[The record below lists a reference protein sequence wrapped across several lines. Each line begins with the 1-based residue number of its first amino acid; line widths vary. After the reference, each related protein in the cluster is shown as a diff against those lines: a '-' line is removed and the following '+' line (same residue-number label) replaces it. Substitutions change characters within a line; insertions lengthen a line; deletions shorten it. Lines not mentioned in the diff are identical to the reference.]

1 MKRLIAALCLL
12 MAPTAWAFEPFTIA
26 DIRLEGLERIAA
38 GTVFS
43 YMPVERGDRLDDAR
57 AAEAIRALY
66 RTRFFNDV
74 QFGRDGE
81 ILVVTFVERPAISRI
96 TLDGNKDLKS
106 EDLLKGLRNIGMAE
120 GETFE
125 RLALERVTQ
134 ELTRQYNNRGKYN
147 VKITP
152 EVDQLDR
159 NRVALKIT
167 IAEGK
172 ASTIKHINIVGNTVF
187 SDEEIREE
195 FEANETNWLSW
206 YRSDDQYSREK
217 LQGDL
222 ETLRSYYLD
231 RGYVDFQI
239 ESTQVTVSPERRNI
253 YITANVREGE
263 IFEVG
268 EVKLTGEFIFE
279 EAGLQRMVRIAPGE
293 TFSRRELENTS
304 EGITALLANVG
315 YAFANVTPIPEIDRE
330 NRVVAVTFLVEP
342 GKRVY
347 VRRINFAGNSE
358 VRDEVLRRELRQF
371 EGGWFSQA
379 LIDRSKIR
387 LQRLP
392 YIQNVNIETPKVAG
406 TDDQVDLVVNIEE
419 RNSGQF
425 QFGLGFSASQGLI
438 TQVSLSFDN
447 FLGTGNRVQ
456 TSISNNSVF
465 SRFDFGF
472 LDPYYTDDGISRG
485 FNVSFRELDSGEA
498 NIASFTTDTAA
509 VGVTYGI
516 PLSEFDRV
524 QVGLTLDR
532 NVIQVSEGFTPTEF
546 VDFVLDDVIVNP
558 ETGQTERESLRGRDA
573 YNAIRAQLS
582 WIRDSRNRFFTPTSG
597 TLQRLTTE
605 LTLPPSSLQYYK
617 LFYQYQRFFPLTNK
631 LTFMFNGELGYGD
644 SFGGD
649 NKEFGLPFFEN
660 FYNGGVRSVRGF
672 RDNTLGPRLIA
683 GGSLLPVGGALNMN
697 SSFEM
702 IFPSPFGQEVDTLRL
717 AAFLDVGQVYK
728 DLDAF
733 DAGELRYSTG
743 LSVQWQAPVG
753 PIVIN
758 LAYPLNEKEG
768 DETESLQFSFGNTF

>member
-12 MAPTAWAFEPFTIA
+12 TAPQAWAFEAFTIA

-43 YMPVERGDRLDDAR
+43 YMPVERGDRIDNAR

-74 QFGRDGE
+74 QFGRDGD
-81 ILVVTFVERPAISRI
+81 ILVVTFVERPAISKI
-96 TLDGNKDLKS
+96 TLVGNKDLKS

-152 EVDQLDR
+152 KVDQLDR
-159 NRVALKIT
+159 NRVNLTIT

-172 ASTIKHINIVGNTVF
+172 ASKIKHINIVGNTVF
-187 SDEEIREE
+187 TDEEIRKD
-195 FEANETNWLSW
+195 FEADETNWLSW

-222 ETLRSYYLD
+222 EKLRSYYLD

-239 ESTQVTVSPERRNI
+239 ESTQVTISPERRNI

-263 IFEVG
+263 VYTVG

-279 EAGLQRMVRIAPGE
+279 EEQLRQLLLVKSGE
-293 TFSRRELENTS
+293 TFSRRKLEDTS
-304 EGITALLANVG
+304 EGITGLLANIG

-330 NRVVAVTFLVEP
+330 GRVVSVTFLVEP

-371 EGGWFSQA
+371 EGGWYSQA
-379 LIDRSKIR
+379 LLDRSKIR

-392 YIQNVNIETPKVAG
+392 YIKEVNIETPKVAG
-406 TDDQVDLVVNIEE
+406 TDDQVDVDITIEE

-425 QFGLGFSASQGLI
+425 QFGLGYSATQGLI
-438 TQVSLSFDN
+438 TQLSLSFDN

-456 TSISNNSVF
+456 TSISNNSIYK
-465 SRFDFGF
+465 RFDFGF

-485 FNVSFRELDSGEA
+485 FNVSYRELDAGEA
-498 NIASFTTDTAA
+498 NIASYTTDTAS

-524 QVGLTLDR
+524 TFGVTLDR
-532 NVIQVSEGFTPTEF
+532 NVIAVSEGFTPDEF
-546 VDFVLDDVIVNP
+546 VDFILDDVVVNP
-558 ETGQTERESLRGRDA
+558 VTGETERDSGRGRGA
-573 YNAIRAQLS
+573 FNAIRTQLS
-582 WIRDSRNRFFTPTSG
+582 WVRDSRNRFFTPTAG
-597 TLQRLTTE
+597 TLQRLSAE
-605 LTLPPSSLQYYK
+605 LTLPPS
-617 LFYQYQRFFPLTNK
+617 T
-631 LTFMFNGELGYGD
+631 
-644 SFGGD
+644 
-649 NKEFGLPFFEN
+649 
-660 FYNGGVRSVRGF
+660 
-672 RDNTLGPRLIA
+672 
-683 GGSLLPVGGALNMN
+683 
-697 SSFEM
+697 
-702 IFPSPFGQEVDTLRL
+702 
-717 AAFLDVGQVYK
+717 
-728 DLDAF
+728 
-733 DAGELRYSTG
+733 
-743 LSVQWQAPVG
+743 
-753 PIVIN
+753 
-758 LAYPLNEKEG
+758 
-768 DETESLQFSFGNTF
+768 

>member
-12 MAPTAWAFEPFTIA
+12 TAHNAWAFEAFTIA

-74 QFGRDGE
+74 QFSRDGD
-81 ILVVTFVERPAISRI
+81 ILVVTFVERPAISKI
-96 TLDGNKDLKS
+96 TLVGNKDLKS
-106 EDLLKGLRNIGMAE
+106 EDLLTGLRNIGMAE

-152 EVDQLDR
+152 QVDQLDR
-159 NRVALKIT
+159 NRVNLTIT

-172 ASTIKHINIVGNTVF
+172 ASKIKHINIVGNTVF
-187 SDEEIREE
+187 TDEEIRED
-195 FEANETNWLSW
+195 FEADETNWLSW

-222 ETLRSYYLD
+222 EKLRSYYLD

-239 ESTQVTVSPERRNI
+239 ESTQVTISPERRNI

-263 IFEVG
+263 IYTVG

-279 EAGLQRMVRIAPGE
+279 EASLRELLLVKTGD
-293 TFSRRELENTS
+293 TFSRRNLEDTS
-304 EGITALLANVG
+304 EGITGLMANIG

-330 NRVVAVTFLVEP
+330 NRVVGVTFLIEP

-371 EGGWFSQA
+371 EGGWYSQA
-379 LIDRSKIR
+379 LLDRSKIR

-392 YIQNVNIETPKVAG
+392 YIKEVNIETPKVAG
-406 TDDQVDLVVNIEE
+406 TDDQVDVDITIEE

-425 QFGLGFSASQGLI
+425 QFGLGYSAAQGLI
-438 TQVSLSFDN
+438 TQLSLSFDN
-447 FLGTGNRVQ
+447 FLGTGNRLQ
-456 TSISNNSVF
+456 TSVSNNAIF
-465 SRFDFGF
+465 KRFDFGF

-485 FNVSFRELDSGEA
+485 FNVSYRELDAGEA
-498 NIASFTTDTAA
+498 NIASYTTDTAS

-524 QVGLTLDR
+524 QLGVTLDR
-532 NVIQVSEGFTPTEF
+532 NVIQVSEGFTPDEF
-546 VDFVLDDVIVNP
+546 VDFVLDDVVVNP
-558 ETGQTERESLRGRDA
+558 DTGETERDSGRGRGA
-573 YNAIRAQLS
+573 YNAIRTQLS
-582 WIRDSRNRFFTPTSG
+582 WVRDSRNRFFTPTAG
-597 TLQRLTTE
+597 TLQRVSAE
-605 LTLPPSSLQYYK
+605 LTLPPSTLQYYK
-617 LFYQYQRFFPLTNK
+617 LFYQYQRFFPLTDK

-644 SFGGD
+644 SYGGE
-649 NKEFGLPFFEN
+649 NEEFGLPFFEN

-672 RDNTLGPRLIA
+672 RDNTLGPRLDS
-683 GGSLLPVGGALNMN
+683 GGRDLPVGGAFNTN
-697 SSFEM
+697 ASFEL

-717 AAFLDVGQVYK
+717 AAFFDVGQVYK
-728 DLDAF
+728 DFDAF

-758 LAYPLNEKEG
+758 LAYPINDKEG